1 MLRGVPVTAVTAI
14 LKLWPTASA
23 YGVLNVAVP
32 PGWVTGR
39 PASPL
44 MLLLEL
50 QFVSFGFV
58 LEQSR
63 TATVAVP
70 VLSQYRAATT
80 LNGLFTNTGAMK
92 LSSPLASATG
102 STRKHLNELPWEPV
116 GPVSHCGPV
125 GPWRPCRP
133 CGPVGPVGPAAP
145 VAPVFP
151 VGPVG
156 PAAPVVPVGPL
167 GPAAPVGPVGPCVP
181 WAPVAPCGPCAPVGP
196 VAPSAPVQSAAVHD
210 PSAVFSSVRSGSLR
224 SICRSPPPFR
234 SHTPLTSSHPSPV
247 CAVCRC
253 APVAPGTPCSPCG
266 PVAPCGPSEP

>member
-23 YGVLNVAVP
+23 YGVLNVVVP
-32 PGWVTGR
+32 SVLVTDT

-116 GPVSHCGPV
+116 GPVSPCGPV
-125 GPWRPCRP
+125 GPWRPSRP
-133 CGPVGPVGPAAP
+133 SAPAGPVGARAPRRAGLPRRPRGPRRARRAGLAARP
-145 VAPVFP
+145 CRTRRAGRALRALGAGRTLRALRTR
-151 VGPVG
+151 GPRR
-156 PAAPVVPVGPL
+156 PL
-167 GPAAPVGPVGPCVP
+167 G
-181 WAPVAPCGPCAPVGP
+181 
-196 VAPSAPVQSAAVHD
+196 
-210 PSAVFSSVRSGSLR
+210 
-224 SICRSPPPFR
+224 
-234 SHTPLTSSHPSPV
+234 T
-247 CAVCRC
+247 CAVRRR
-253 APVAPGTPCSPCG
+253 A
-266 PVAPCGPSEP
+266 

>member
-116 GPVSHCGPV
+116 GPVSPCGPV
-125 GPWRPCRP
+125 GPWRPCR
-133 CGPVGPVGPAAP
+133 
-145 VAPVFP
+145 
-151 VGPVG
+151 
-156 PAAPVVPVGPL
+156 
-167 GPAAPVGPVGPCVP
+167 
-181 WAPVAPCGPCAPVGP
+181 PVGP

-210 PSAVFSSVRSGSLR
+210 PSPFLSSFRSGLLR
-224 SICRSPPPFR
+224 SIVHSPSPFR
-234 SHTPLTSSHPSPV
+234 SQHAVPCVPIAPV
-247 CAVCRC
+247 GPVGPC

-266 PVAPCGPSEP
+266 PVAPCGPTEP

>member
-23 YGVLNVAVP
+23 YGVLNVVVP
-32 PGWVTGR
+32 SVLVTDT

-116 GPVSHCGPV
+116 GPVSPCGPV

-181 WAPVAPCGPCAPVGP
+181 CAPVGP
-196 VAPSAPVQSAAVHD
+196 VAPSPPVPSAPVHA
-210 PSAVFSSVRSGSLR
+210 PSPFLSSFRSGLLR
-224 SICRSPPPFR
+224 SIV
-234 SHTPLTSSHPSPV
+234 PSPSPFTSQH
-247 CAVCRC
+247 AVPCVPVAPVGPVGPC

-266 PVAPCGPSEP
+266 PVAPCGPTEP

>member
-14 LKLWPTASA
+14 LKLGPTASA
-23 YGVLNVAVP
+23 YGVLNVVVP
-32 PGWVTGR
+32 SVLVTDT

-116 GPVSHCGPV
+116 GPVSPCGPV

-167 GPAAPVGPVGPCVP
+167 GPAAPVGPSAPAGPCAPRGPGAPCGPVAP
-181 WAPVAPCGPCAPVGP
+181 CAPCAPVAPCGPCAPVGP

-210 PSAVFSSVRSGSLR
+210 PSPFLSSFRSGLLR
-224 SICRSPPPFR
+224 SIVHSPSPFR
-234 SHTPLTSSHPSPV
+234 SQRSEERRVGKECRSRWSPDH
-247 CAVCRC
+247 
-253 APVAPGTPCSPCG
+253 
-266 PVAPCGPSEP
+266 